1 MSQSASVRVEDLFQA
16 AVSDGAISDAAMK
29 ALRVADYGAAI
40 QASLGIIPADV
51 KAAEVVLL
59 NLLLDD
65 SGSIEDAGNTDA
77 VRDGV
82 NSVIGA
88 LQGAKKRDDVLVY
101 IELLNRGL
109 LQPYVLL
116 KDASRLSAG
125 NFRPYGQ
132 TPLFAKSTQFLGAVI
147 AKAQEFA
154 MNGVASRTVS
164 LIVTDGGDNASGKTR
179 ARDVA
184 AIVCDML
191 ATESHI
197 IFGYGIS
204 DGVTDFKKVF
214 SGMGVKPNSVLTS
227 ANDPKEIR
235 RSFQLFSQSAVRA
248 SQNAQS
254 FSKVAGGG
262 FAS

>member
-16 AVSDGAISDAAMK
+16 AVSDGAISDAAMRAIK
-29 ALRVADYGAAI
+29 VANYGAAI
-40 QASLGIIPADV
+40 QANLGITPADV

-82 NSVIGA
+82 NGVIDA
-88 LQGAKKRDDVLVY
+88 LTGAKKRDDVLIYV
-101 IELLNRGL
+101 ELLNKGL
-109 LQPYVLL
+109 LQPYILL
-116 KDASRLSAG
+116 KDAPRLSAG

-132 TPLFAKSTQFLGAVI
+132 TPLFAKSAQFLGTVI

-154 MNGVASRTVS
+154 LNGVACRTVS
-164 LIVTDGGDNASGKTR
+164 LIVTDGGDNASGSTR

-184 AIVCDML
+184 AIARDML

-204 DGVTDFKKVF
+204 DGMTDFRKVF
-214 SGMGVKPNSVLTS
+214 ADMGFRQNAIRTS

-235 RSFQLFSQSAVRA
+235 KEFQLFSQSAVRA

>member
-1 MSQSASVRVEDLFQA
+1 MSQHANVRVEDLFQA
-16 AVSDGAISDAAMK
+16 AVSDGAISDASMK
-29 ALRVADYGAAI
+29 ALKVANYGAAI
-40 QASLGIIPADV
+40 QAKLGITPADV

-82 NSVIGA
+82 NGVIDA
-88 LQGAKKRDDVLVY
+88 LAGAKKRDDVLVY
-101 IELLNRGL
+101 VELLNKGL

-116 KDASRLSAG
+116 KDAPRLSAG
-125 NFRPYGQ
+125 NYRPYGQ
-132 TPLFAKSTQFLGAVI
+132 TPLFAKSMQFLGTVI

-154 MNGVASRTVS
+154 LNGVSSRTVS
-164 LIVTDGGDNASGKTR
+164 LIVTDGGDNASGGTR

-184 AIVCDML
+184 AIVRDML

-204 DGVTDFKKVF
+204 DGSTDFAGVFAEMGIKK
-214 SGMGVKPNSVLTS
+214 NSILTS

-235 RSFQLFSQSAVRA
+235 KSFQLFSQSAVRA
-248 SQNAQS
+248 SQNAQT

-262 FAS
+262 FAN